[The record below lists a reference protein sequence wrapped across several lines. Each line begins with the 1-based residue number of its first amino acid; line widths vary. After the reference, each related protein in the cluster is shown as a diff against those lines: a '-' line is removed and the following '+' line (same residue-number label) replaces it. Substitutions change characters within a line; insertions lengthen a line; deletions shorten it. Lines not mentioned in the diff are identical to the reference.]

1 LKSLDYSKANEML
14 TNVLNL
20 SFRTGRLKDVQIFE
34 KCHEEYS
41 NRSGIGEHI
50 ENLIHLYF
58 MFEKE
63 KTFKFFRNEH
73 PYLTT
78 CNQI

>member
-20 SFRTGRLKDVQIFE
+20 SFRTGRVKDVQIFE

-41 NRSGIGEHI
+41 NSNI
-50 ENLIHLYF
+50 EYLIHLYF

-63 KTFKFFRNEH
+63 KTFKFFRNKH

-78 CNQI
+78 CDQI